1 MFNFPFAM
9 NNINANQNQAIRRI
23 LFHAGFN
30 LYQIKTLTKKQ
41 SWDCPIS
48 NSQELKSHTLWIIS
62 MDLITV
68 RKISFFRDIQ

>member
-41 SWDCPIS
+41 SWDFPIS
-48 NSQELKSHTLWIIS
+48 HSKELESRTLWIIS
-62 MDLITV
+62 MDLITI
-68 RKISFFRDIQ
+68 RKINFFRDIQ